1 MSQIFTLTSDS
12 TENDVDE
19 AVHAVIQ
26 AVVNGELAVIPT
38 DTSYALI
45 ADAFN
50 ESAIERMRIAKQ
62 QSSSVS
68 IPVGVGSLA
77 TVDGIATLSTL
88 ARDLVTAL
96 WPGALTVL
104 TKPQPSV
111 SLAVCQVGDAV
122 AVRVPSHPI
131 ALAVIQGIGPVAMTG
146 AQVAGEA
153 PITTII
159 QAQAALGDS
168 VTTYIDGGELTA
180 KQSTVLDATSEHLRL
195 IRRGALSIDQLR
207 AVVPMVID
215 AAATQSND
223 ETSSFSPES
232 G

>member
-1 MSQIFTLTSDS
+1 
-12 TENDVDE
+12 
-19 AVHAVIQ
+19 
-26 AVVNGELAVIPT
+26 
-38 DTSYALI
+38 
-45 ADAFN
+45 
-50 ESAIERMRIAKQ
+50 
-62 QSSSVS
+62 
-68 IPVGVGSLA
+68 
-77 TVDGIATLSTL
+77 
-88 ARDLVTAL
+88 
-96 WPGALTVL
+96 
-104 TKPQPSV
+104 
-111 SLAVCQVGDAV
+111 
-122 AVRVPSHPI
+122 
-131 ALAVIQGIGPVAMTG
+131 MTG